1 MNPASWSLPLLSGA
15 FLLYL
20 LAIHVGA
27 VAIPTVSFLG
37 IHAATLLIVIA
48 CFFGLY
54 VMMKTH
60 RAPMWIPRQT
70 GDTRPEDTAYSGRS
84 KESMAKLW
92 LVFSA
97 ALFLAERGVENSP
110 IQSLGD
116 AMYWGIAA
124 LSTAGIADSPISGL
138 SKLIGGAWIIIG
150 SVMFFGIIVSTVT
163 AYFMR
168 PVQRPTDR
176 LVESIESSLEELDQ
190 LTLDELDLLKENVDN
205 LIEHMEEIQSRRH

>member
-1 MNPASWSLPLLSGA
+1 MLGSKFNKFIRDIVDRTLFLQLASA
-15 FLLYL
+15 
-20 LAIHVGA
+20 
-27 VAIPTVSFLG
+27 LG
-37 IHAATLLIVIA
+37 
-48 CFFGLY
+48 F
-54 VMMKTH
+54 
-60 RAPMWIPRQT
+60 
-70 GDTRPEDTAYSGRS
+70 
-84 KESMAKLW
+84 LW

-97 ALFLAERGVENSP
+97 ALFLAERGAANSP

-138 SKLIGGAWIIIG
+138 SKLIGGTWIIIG

-190 LTLDELDLLKENVDN
+190 LSLDELDLLKENVDN
-205 LIEHMEEIQSRRH
+205 LIEHMEEIQDRRE

>member
-1 MNPASWSLPLLSGA
+1 MLGSKFNKFIRDIVDRTLFLQLASA
-15 FLLYL
+15 
-20 LAIHVGA
+20 
-27 VAIPTVSFLG
+27 LG
-37 IHAATLLIVIA
+37 
-48 CFFGLY
+48 F
-54 VMMKTH
+54 
-60 RAPMWIPRQT
+60 
-70 GDTRPEDTAYSGRS
+70 
-84 KESMAKLW
+84 LW

-97 ALFLAERGVENSP
+97 ALFLAERGAADSP

-138 SKLIGGAWIIIG
+138 SKLIGGTWIIIG

-190 LTLDELDLLKENVDN
+190 LSLDELDLLKENVDN
-205 LIEHMEEIQSRRH
+205 LIEHMEEIQDRRE